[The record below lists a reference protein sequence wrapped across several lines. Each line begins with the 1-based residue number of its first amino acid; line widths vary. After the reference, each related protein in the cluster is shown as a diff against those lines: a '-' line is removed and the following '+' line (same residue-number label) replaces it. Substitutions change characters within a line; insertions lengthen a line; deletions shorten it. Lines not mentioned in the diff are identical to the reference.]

1 MLVYAT
7 PLDLARYVTGNPAAT
22 EDQAPAEALTL
33 LQSASVLIRRATSRA
48 VYSVD
53 VDLMPINTRIRE
65 AFRDATCAMA
75 KAYAVLSVDPSVGA
89 AGVAPGIASK
99 SLGAAAV
106 AYKSTAAQDA
116 AKVAIANGNILTSEA
131 YAILRDAGLLN
142 AAVHSYGFPT
152 AAWAPGPWP
161 VS

>member
-7 PLDLARYVTGNPAAT
+7 PLDLARFVTGNPAAT
-22 EDQAPAEALTL
+22 EDQAPTDALKH
-33 LQSASVLIRRATSRA
+33 LQSASILIRNATKRAS
-48 VYSVD
+48 YSITVEG
-53 VDLMPINTRIRE
+53 LPSAPAIAE

-75 KAYAVLSVDPSVGA
+75 KAYAALELDVSLGA

-106 AYKSTAAQDA
+106 AYKSSAAQDA
-116 AKVAIANGNILTSEA
+116 AKVAIASGTMLTQEAHSILSN
-131 YAILRDAGLLN
+131 AGLLR
-142 AAVHSYGFPT
+142 AAVYSYGFPT
-152 AAWAPGPWP
+152 AAWSPGPWP